1 MVYVADLD
9 TRKVGVHPSDR
20 PIPKD
25 AAGGD
30 WQDVEFLWKGW

>member
-1 MVYVADLD
+1 MYVADLD
-9 TRKVGVHPSDR
+9 KRQVGVHPSDR

-30 WQDVEFLWKGW
+30 L